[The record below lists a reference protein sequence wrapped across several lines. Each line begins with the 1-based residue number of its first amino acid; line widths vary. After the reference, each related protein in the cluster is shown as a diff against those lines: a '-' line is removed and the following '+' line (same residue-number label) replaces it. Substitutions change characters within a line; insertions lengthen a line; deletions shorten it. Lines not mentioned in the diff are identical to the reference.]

1 MVVDG
6 RHVKTKPLYIFGDD
20 MFSLFL
26 VFLLKWSA
34 SGVSLFIR
42 RPLTQSQE
50 EDGQDPSL
58 ARQFLRRLQLSSN
71 IKNLPRINVASEL
84 PPFYFHSDSGLNR
97 MLHPKSNLFVSLFLF
112 ESAGGKYRP
121 QFFCLCLSLSL
132 SCFVSSVLL
141 VFLIFICLEFF
152 RFARVLSDPPLPCC
166 RHYHHHQSSN
176 RFRSLFVLTLLVLCY
191 STSSMASGFAN
202 RLVVSGS
209 GPSILARVLFIR
221 SVVFEQSVGSYTNQ
235 HTMVRPYRPNPSAIA
250 GGDKVGHTN

>member
-1 MVVDG
+1 MVGWSAREDEASIYFWRRYV
-6 RHVKTKPLYIFGDD
+6 
-20 MFSLFL
+20 FSLSCIF
-26 VFLLKWSA
+26 VEM
-34 SGVSLFIR
+34 VSQWG
-42 RPLTQSQE
+42 QS
-50 EDGQDPSL
+50 
-58 ARQFLRRLQLSSN
+58 
-71 IKNLPRINVASEL
+71 
-84 PPFYFHSDSGLNR
+84 FHSSPTNSKSRRKTGRTHLWLVSFSDDSNSPPISKICLASMSLLNC
-97 MLHPKSNLFVSLFLF
+97 PLFRNPICLSPFFLF

-141 VFLIFICLEFF
+141 VFFIFICLEFF